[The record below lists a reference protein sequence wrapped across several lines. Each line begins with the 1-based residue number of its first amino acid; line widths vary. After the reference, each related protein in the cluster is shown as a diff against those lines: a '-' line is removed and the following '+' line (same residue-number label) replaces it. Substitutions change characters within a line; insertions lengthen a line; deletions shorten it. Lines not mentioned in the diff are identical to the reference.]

1 MADQSNDL
9 TRYVEE
15 HPPSGPFSPFSS
27 YDAEEDTLTFYFRN
41 DPDYSKRVDDI
52 LTVHLALDSNDL
64 VGCEIKGVRR
74 ILEDIGSFRLM
85 VGDRRVKL
93 VFVFLALVGAG
104 DDRTRD
110 LYRKLGEAAAE
121 TDAELE
127 VPELVA

>member
-1 MADQSNDL
+1 MASEL
-9 TRYVEE
+9 KRYVEE
-15 HPPSGPFSPFSS
+15 HPPSGPFSPFTS
-27 YDAEEDTLTFYFRN
+27 YDAGEDALTFYFHN
-41 DPDYSKRVDDI
+41 DPDYSKRIDEI
-52 LTVHLALDSNDL
+52 LTVHLALDTDEL

-121 TDAELE
+121 SDAELE
-127 VPELVA
+127 MPELVA